1 MFAISVII
9 CSHNPREDY
18 LRRTLDG
25 LKAQTLPLKDWELL
39 LVDNAS
45 KEPLA
50 KRFDLSWHPNARHF
64 REDKVGKTHALLQGI
79 VEFKGD
85 LLIIVDDDNV
95 LRPDY
100 LQTSLKISA
109 DYPFLG
115 AWGGSCVPEFEVEP
129 APEVRPFLYGLVIEK
144 VHVSYWAKIN
154 TGGPAMPPGAG
165 MVVRREV
172 LLYYREQVLKDP
184 LRQALG
190 RNGTRLDSGEDTDMA
205 LCGFP
210 LGLGTGRFPELEL
223 THLIA
228 ARRLTMDYL
237 EGIYG
242 GFGYGNTVVAAVH
255 DQLRHYPGQFRSSAL
270 KIFLLR
276 IIMFLAGKSRAE
288 SRIKLAEERG
298 RVAARRDLERLGY
311 YKTTIAT
318 NDDTR
323 RN

>member
-50 KRFDLSWHPNARHF
+50 KRFDLSWHPNARHLC
-64 REDKVGKTHALLQGI
+64 EDKIGLTSARLMGTAESKSNLL
-79 VEFKGD
+79 VF
-85 LLIIVDDDNV
+85 VDDDNV

-100 LQTSLKISA
+100 LQTCLKISA

-115 AWGGSCVPEFEVEP
+115 AWGGSCIPEFEIEP
-129 APEVRPFLYGLVIEK
+129 AAELRPFLYGLMIEK
-144 VHVSYWAKIN
+144 LDVSVWAKLPS
-154 TGGPAMPPGAG
+154 GGPALPHGAG
-165 MVVRREV
+165 MALRRNV
-172 LLYYREQVLKDP
+172 AATYREQVLKDP
-184 LRQALG
+184 LRRVLDRSGKKLG
-190 RNGTRLDSGEDTDMA
+190 SGGDSDMA
-205 LCGFP
+205 LTGFQ
-210 LGLGTGRFPELEL
+210 LGLGAGRFPQLEL

-237 EGIYG
+237 EGLFE
-242 GFGYGNTVVAAVH
+242 GFGYGGVILVAIH
-255 DQLRHYPGQFRSSAL
+255 DQLRHYPGQFGSSPL

-276 IIMFLAGKSRAE
+276 IVMFLAGKSRAE
-288 SRIKLAEERG
+288 RRIKLAEERG
-298 RVAARRDLERLGY
+298 RLAARRDLRHLNLGSQ
-311 YKTTIAT
+311 AQG
-318 NDDTR
+318 
-323 RN
+323 